1 MNFEK
6 LKDIYKYSKTCTIT
20 FSRDSLFELIEN
32 IESIVRNAQIE
43 SEINEAYY
51 QENQKYKEEK
61 RLILKDIKEW
71 ISCAKNEKLE
81 GDYTHKQYWDMFET
95 ILRKTF
101 NKYNTENLTDDDLK
115 YNHYLEKEN
124 NELILENQ
132 KYKEVIDNLKDKLME
147 YFEVGRDSYF
157 YVLTR
162 DKSAFDYGTMSFDDF
177 IEFSEEQVDDIV
189 DFLKEV
195 EHE

>member
-1 MNFEK
+1 MDNRTIDEVRKNEDK
-6 LKDIYKYSKTCTIT
+6 L
-20 FSRDSLFELIEN
+20 
-32 IESIVRNAQIE
+32 
-43 SEINEAYY
+43 INEIELLE
-51 QENQKYKEEK
+51 QENK
-61 RLILKDIKEW
+61 
-71 ISCAKNEKLE
+71 
-81 GDYTHKQYWDMFET
+81 
-95 ILRKTF
+95 
-101 NKYNTENLTDDDLK
+101 
-115 YNHYLEKEN
+115 
-124 NELILENQ
+124 

-189 DFLKEV
+189 NFLKEV

>member
-1 MNFEK
+1 MNEEQIREIAK
-6 LKDIYKYSKTCTIT
+6 ET
-20 FSRDSLFELIEN
+20 FAEN
-32 IESIVRNAQIE
+32 IMNNLDSSIVFKYI
-43 SEINEAYY
+43 
-51 QENQKYKEEK
+51 QE
-61 RLILKDIKEW
+61 
-71 ISCAKNEKLE
+71 LE
-81 GDYTHKQYWDMFET
+81 Q
-95 ILRKTF
+95 
-101 NKYNTENLTDDDLK
+101 
-115 YNHYLEKEN
+115 
-124 NELILENQ
+124 ENQ

-195 EHE
+195 KHE

>member
-1 MNFEK
+1 MDNRTIDEVRKNEDK
-6 LKDIYKYSKTCTIT
+6 L
-20 FSRDSLFELIEN
+20 
-32 IESIVRNAQIE
+32 
-43 SEINEAYY
+43 INEIELLE
-51 QENQKYKEEK
+51 QENK
-61 RLILKDIKEW
+61 
-71 ISCAKNEKLE
+71 
-81 GDYTHKQYWDMFET
+81 
-95 ILRKTF
+95 
-101 NKYNTENLTDDDLK
+101 
-115 YNHYLEKEN
+115 
-124 NELILENQ
+124 

>member
-1 MNFEK
+1 MDNRTIDEVRENETK
-6 LKDIYKYSKTCTIT
+6 LID
-20 FSRDSLFELIEN
+20 
-32 IESIVRNAQIE
+32 
-43 SEINEAYY
+43 EI
-51 QENQKYKEEK
+51 
-61 RLILKDIKEW
+61 
-71 ISCAKNEKLE
+71 
-81 GDYTHKQYWDMFET
+81 KQ
-95 ILRKTF
+95 
-101 NKYNTENLTDDDLK
+101 
-115 YNHYLEKEN
+115 LEKEN
-124 NELILENQ
+124 K
-132 KYKEVIDNLKDKLME
+132 KYKEVIDNLKDKLMK